1 MFSYIIPKLQGKHS
15 WGFAP
20 SVLRRSPHA
29 VRGENGPGC
38 KHPFRVFTR
47 PDAYS
52 LQRTF
57 WCRCARGTHP
67 FSSRTRRLRPGRP
80 MVLCWRRHGRAGGRQ
95 IFGGIAQLGEH
106 LPCKQGV
113 RGSNPLTSTATR
125 IKTAAQVNRTLKTE
139 YRTKTLT
146 SVNQV
151 TDEDIRGQ
159 NEGAILCFGKRK
171 RTKFF

>member
-1 MFSYIIPKLQGKHS
+1 
-15 WGFAP
+15 
-20 SVLRRSPHA
+20 
-29 VRGENGPGC
+29 
-38 KHPFRVFTR
+38 
-47 PDAYS
+47 
-52 LQRTF
+52 
-57 WCRCARGTHP
+57 
-67 FSSRTRRLRPGRP
+67 

-113 RGSNPLTSTATR
+113 RGSNPLTSTVAR
-125 IKTAAQVNRTLKTE
+125 IRASAAGFDECAGRKACFSDEACGKDGEGIRRMPVMKRAKHVNRAEAPKAHARKSTSLVNCTLKTE